1 MRPGQGPTSA
11 NPLRMCTVTLVLCG
25 GKSPSSCLPLERLSG
40 CCTSLRAPPRRLLRR
55 HPQCTPS
62 SSPQEG
68 GDLKETGV
76 TRAFAQALPPPSFP
90 PSSHWPPSRP
100 PPHSPCYVPM
110 SSQSQQ
116 HRPFL
121 PRSRRLGKVSF
132 PFLPGEPVA
141 TILSPLL
148 GRLAPA
154 ELGESASSPAA
165 PLASFCKPRT
175 ALQDEK
181 WEDSR

>member
-1 MRPGQGPTSA
+1 MGWR
-11 NPLRMCTVTLVLCG
+11 
-25 GKSPSSCLPLERLSG
+25 SPSSCLPLERLAG
-40 CCTSLRAPPRRLLRR
+40 RCTSRRAPPRRPLRR
-55 HPQCTPS
+55 RPRCTPS

-68 GDLKETGV
+68 RDLKGTGGKQSFCSG
-76 TRAFAQALPPPSFP
+76 FAARIISSLPALATLQASARFP
-90 PSSHWPPSRP
+90 A
-100 PPHSPCYVPM
+100 

-121 PRSRRLGKVSF
+121 PRSRRPGKVSF
-132 PFLPGEPVA
+132 PILPGEPVA

-165 PLASFCKPRT
+165 PLASFCKPHT